1 MDIHSDFRYTHRV
14 EIAVWVLV
22 AVAAGYWACLRAA
35 SDVKRQRRLGHTFGE
50 AHITEHRLTTVVVPA
65 LSGGIVAL
73 YLAQHESADL
83 LVAFVACTAT
93 GLRVSLVDIDT
104 HTIPRR
110 VMVTSI
116 GVLLVLLT
124 IAAFTNSAVS
134 MRSVMIGGIASWLVM
149 RIIEFVSRG
158 DVGHADVVLS
168 GYLGLFVGAKGL
180 RLIPVAFFSAF
191 VSAGLV
197 AVVLMVSKRL
207 TRRSHIPFGPFL
219 VFGMVL
225 AVLR

>member
-1 MDIHSDFRYTHRV
+1 M

>member
-1 MDIHSDFRYTHRV
+1 V

>member
-1 MDIHSDFRYTHRV
+1 VDIHSDFRYTHRV
-14 EIAVWVLV
+14 EIAVLMLL
-22 AVAAGYWACLRAA
+22 AVAAGSWACVRAA

-50 AHITEHRLTTVVVPA
+50 AHITEHRLTTVVVSA
-65 LSGGIVAL
+65 LSGVIAAL

-124 IAAFTNSAVS
+124 IATFANSAVS
-134 MRSVMIGGIASWLVM
+134 MRYVMIGGVASWLVM

-168 GYLGLFVGAKGL
+168 GYLGLFLGAKGL
-180 RLIPVAFFSAF
+180 QLIPVAFFSAF

-197 AVVLMVSKRL
+197 ALVLMVFKRL

>member
-1 MDIHSDFRYTHRV
+1 
-14 EIAVWVLV
+14 
-22 AVAAGYWACLRAA
+22 
-35 SDVKRQRRLGHTFGE
+35 
-50 AHITEHRLTTVVVPA
+50 
-65 LSGGIVAL
+65 
-73 YLAQHESADL
+73 
-83 LVAFVACTAT
+83 
-93 GLRVSLVDIDT
+93 
-104 HTIPRR
+104 
-110 VMVTSI
+110 
-116 GVLLVLLT
+116 VLLVLLT

-168 GYLGLFVGAKGL
+168 GYLGLFLGAKGL
-180 RLIPVAFFSAF
+180 QLIPVAFFSAF